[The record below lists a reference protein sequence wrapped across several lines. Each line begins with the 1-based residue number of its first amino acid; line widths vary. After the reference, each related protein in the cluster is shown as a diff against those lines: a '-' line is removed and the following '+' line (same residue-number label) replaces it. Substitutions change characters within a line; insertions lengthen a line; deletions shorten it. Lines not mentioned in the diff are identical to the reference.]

1 MFQQKKWAEELAN
14 GMDVCNATL
23 EQLGYKVK
31 EEEIIAASAKAAGDE
46 EATLAAQCTEQ
57 KPKFPSCIR
66 YQLRQAPPAVKL
78 QQQEKQQLEL
88 EERISTA
95 AIMKSENSEERGK
108 KLANISKDRDAGRAC
123 SAKAILAKAMQK

>member
-1 MFQQKKWAEELAN
+1 M
-14 GMDVCNATL
+14 
-23 EQLGYKVK
+23 
-31 EEEIIAASAKAAGDE
+31 
-46 EATLAAQCTEQ
+46 
-57 KPKFPSCIR
+57 
-66 YQLRQAPPAVKL
+66 YQISVEL